1 MSDVFT
7 EALNAPAG
15 RLAEVLLKR
24 FVREVDGA
32 LPSDLQDRLDKLV
45 DAAGKPGVLGRVRLA
60 CDVPFLFDYAPQWT
74 TRKLLP
80 IFDWSSPDAGF
91 AWSSRKYSKWIGSPE
106 LFGLLKKPFFEI
118 FERNDIPAEEMRIFA
133 DWLAAILI
141 ANQANAARYPLTGNE
156 ARGLLR
162 RSGPEAMASVGH
174 RLAIETKRPTPAEE
188 AERWQ
193 SVVGPVFQAIWPLDV
208 ELQTSATAF
217 KLVQLLLATGDAFP
231 KAADIIIP
239 FIRPEEKQAHTAV
252 YSITQAPIEFFQAA
266 PSKVLDLL
274 TAVVG
279 DAAPA
284 SVYMLNGA
292 LSRLK
297 EVAPDL
303 IKARKFQKLQGY
315 ASPHA

>member
-7 EALNAPAG
+7 NALNAPAG
-15 RLAEVLLKR
+15 RLAEVLLKK

-32 LPSDLQDRLDKLV
+32 LPVDLQNRLDKLV
-45 DAAGKPGVLGRVRLA
+45 DAPGKSGLLGRVRLA
-60 CDVPFLFDYAPQWT
+60 CDVPFLFDQAPQWT

-80 IFDWSSPDAGF
+80 IFDWATPEAGF
-91 AWSSRKYSKWIGSPE
+91 AWSSRKYSRWIGSPE

-141 ANQANAARYPLTGNE
+141 ANQAHKASYPLTGNE

-162 RSGPEAMASVGH
+162 RAGPEAMASVGH
-174 RLAIETKRPTPAEE
+174 RLATEIERATPAER
-188 AERWQ
+188 AERWR

-208 ELQTSATAF
+208 ELQTPATTF
-217 KLVQLLLATGDAFP
+217 KLVQLLRATGDAFP
-231 KAADIIIP
+231 EAADIIIP
-239 FIRPEEKQAHTAV
+239 FIRPEDQQAHTTV
-252 YSITQAPIEFFQAA
+252 FSIAQAPIEFFQAA
-266 PSKVLDLL
+266 PSRVLDLL
-274 TAVVG
+274 AAVVG
-279 DAAPA
+279 DPAPG
-284 SVYMLNGA
+284 SVYMLGGA

-303 IKARKFQKLQGY
+303 ANTRKFQKLQTF
-315 ASPHA
+315 ASPHV